1 MCICHYWQ
9 LRQHTRTPNNTQ
21 SQSKK
26 QIEKILTTYSFWF
39 FIGPWAVATLIQL
52 ECVCVRVWV
61 CPSTTQRPVC
71 VCVYQ
76 LICVAFK
83 GSQFH
88 CYFLLFCGL
97 AGNGHW
103 TSTRYPVS
111 SIRSWLESS
120 LFFLFLFFWELGSR
134 SIFVTQGHKC
144 VMQLKKIG
152 QSAIVTL
159 IFAFLIKLKLQ
170 T

>member
-1 MCICHYWQ
+1 MGCCHAYSARMRMCAC
-9 LRQHTRTPNNTQ
+9 LGV
-21 SQSKK
+21 
-26 QIEKILTTYSFWF
+26 L
-39 FIGPWAVATLIQL
+39 
-52 ECVCVRVWV
+52 
-61 CPSTTQRPVC
+61 VC

-152 QSAIVTL
+152 QSAIVTVSTHPRQV
-159 IFAFLIKLKLQ
+159 KLLFYVSWISYSMIYYQ
-170 T
+170 NHRANYEDY